1 VYAGSIPALASK
13 RNEKSPLSRGFFIS
27 GLDFCVNATVAETV
41 MEKPVKTPKEALKL
55 IAATWHRAGP
65 FLASIEVWL
74 MVLVAA
80 AMVGGVFLAAM
91 GDARSLLAIGF
102 SVGYLVLRPVLH
114 AKGILSWPFL

>member
-1 VYAGSIPALASK
+1 ML
-13 RNEKSPLSRGFFIS
+13 
-27 GLDFCVNATVAETV
+27 
-41 MEKPVKTPKEALKL
+41 MENPVKTPKEAFKL
-55 IAATWHRAGP
+55 MIDAWRRAGS
-65 FLASIEVWL
+65 FFASIEVWL

-114 AKGILSWPFL
+114 AKGILAWPFL